1 MMADE
6 NVNAEIPIEENGAP
20 DAVDGN
26 EEASDVSSSIQKDEE
41 EGKGYLIC
49 LLLVQTTCSFFM
61 RNDLVWLLVIGFDS
75 LILTDLG
82 KFVSSSVLIQF

>member
-26 EEASDVSSSIQKDEE
+26 EEASDVSSSVQKDEE

-82 KFVSSSVLIQF
+82 KFVSSSVLIQL

>member
-61 RNDLVWLLVIGFDS
+61 RNDLVWLLVIGLDS

-82 KFVSSSVLIQF
+82 KFVSSSFLIQF

>member
-82 KFVSSSVLIQF
+82 KFVSSSFLIQF